1 MLCSFLLVFTSWTSV
16 GGGLF
21 PLSTDGVFF
30 FRGCWS
36 WTEKQNSF
44 SMCLLWHKTVFQVIT
59 SGFKV
64 CEGGAGCVWRQI
76 DMVICVVVV
85 TDGCSYVIGKE
96 FEAAEE
102 STCVAVRDIGGIKGQ
117 RYSTAKFRRQPFGPA
132 LIIWWVYFFFTK
144 KFVARMGIQK
154 SIHNPVMYGHTQF
167 GKKINKIK
175 KMWHRHF
182 NLICWLSTFFISQY
196 HIRAN
201 VRLTCPDPKT
211 RRFNQRQ
218 LFSTDLEIQ
227 IFLLFGQ
234 GSFLPLQMQ
243 KQSILLK
250 NTLYLPLWCGQSIL
264 LCSFKPEDAEEHFI
278 I

>member
-1 MLCSFLLVFTSWTSV
+1 
-16 GGGLF
+16 
-21 PLSTDGVFF
+21 
-30 FRGCWS
+30 
-36 WTEKQNSF
+36 
-44 SMCLLWHKTVFQVIT
+44 
-59 SGFKV
+59 
-64 CEGGAGCVWRQI
+64 
-76 DMVICVVVV
+76 MVICVVVV

-132 LIIWWVYFFFTK
+132 LIIWWVYFFTK

-154 SIHNPVMYGHTQF
+154 SIHNPVIYGHTQF
-167 GKKINKIK
+167 GKKIIIK
-175 KMWHRHF
+175 KTWQRHF